1 MLSKIRG
8 IFVLIQFSL
17 TVALIIALMYLLP
30 KYAVKIRK
38 YWMKIQIPL
47 LGIKIK
53 TIGTP
58 DPKANLI
65 LMNHQALLDIVVM
78 EYLDKRDIAWVAKK
92 EIAQLFLFG
101 HILKAPKM
109 IIVDR
114 QNKAGLIKL
123 LKDVKDRLNHG
134 RPIAMF
140 PEGTRSDG
148 TKLLKFKTGAKIV
161 AQKHNLIVQP
171 VLMFDTRKV
180 LDSKTLNA
188 TPGTVKV
195 IYLDSVDPSKDKEW
209 FEKLE
214 QTMKERFYKELNSD
228 T

>member
-1 MLSKIRG
+1 MISKLRG
-8 IFVLIQFSL
+8 FLVLIQFSL
-17 TVALIIALMYLLP
+17 TVAIIIILMYALP

-38 YWMKIQIPL
+38 LWMKIQIPL

-53 TIGTP
+53 TIGKP
-58 DPKANLI
+58 DPNAKLI
-65 LMNHQALLDIVVM
+65 LMNHQALLDIVIM

-92 EIAQLFLFG
+92 EIAKLFFFG

-123 LKDVKDRLNHG
+123 LKDVKDRLNHN

-180 LDSKTLNA
+180 LDSKNLRAN
-188 TPGTVKV
+188 PGTVKV
-195 IYLDSVDPSKDKEW
+195 IYLDSVDPSKDKDW

>member
-1 MLSKIRG
+1 MLSKLRG

-17 TVALIIALMYLLP
+17 TVAIIIILMYILP
-30 KYAVKIRK
+30 KYAVAIRK
-38 YWMKIQIPL
+38 FWMKIQIPL

-53 TIGTP
+53 TIGEP
-58 DPKANLI
+58 DPNANLI

-78 EYLDKRDIAWVAKK
+78 EYLDSRDIAWVAKK
-92 EIAQLFLFG
+92 EIAKLFFFG

-123 LKDVKDRLNHG
+123 LKDVKDRLNHN

-148 TKLLKFKTGAKIV
+148 TKLLKFKTGAKLV
-161 AQKHNLIVQP
+161 ALKHNLIVQP
-171 VLMFDTRKV
+171 VLLFHTREV

-188 TPGTVKV
+188 NPGTVKV
-195 IYLDSVDPSKDKEW
+195 IYLNSVDPSKDKDW

-214 QTMKERFYKELNSD
+214 KDMNERFYKELNSEH
-228 T
+228 